1 MSGPISESTVDAGA
15 TPPAPTNRP
24 AAPSGGERLVAAD
37 RQHVTNAEP
46 QAPASGPSGRS
57 LGRGG
62 RLAATTAGG
71 TLLVLGLRR
80 RSLGGVTAAVA
91 GGWLLYR
98 GLVSS
103 RADSDAEG
111 TRPAGE
117 ADQADAAGRVETT
130 RSVTVGA
137 PPETVSERWRDPETM
152 ARLYGGLLEVS
163 ARSEDRWHWT
173 ASGPLG
179 TSVSWDTRVVED
191 RPGERL
197 RWESLG
203 NAPVDSAG
211 SVRFREAPAGRG
223 TEVTFRFRFEPP
235 GGAVGAAVTDRLGV
249 VPESLAGVV
258 LDRFKSLVETGE
270 IPSLESNPS
279 ARGAGDAL

>member
-1 MSGPISESTVDAGA
+1 MST
-15 TPPAPTNRP
+15 
-24 AAPSGGERLVAAD
+24 D
-37 RQHVTNAEP
+37 RQDVTVAEP
-46 QAPASGPSGRS
+46 RVPESGPSGRS
-57 LGRGG
+57 LRRGG
-62 RLAATTAGG
+62 RLAVAAAGG
-71 TLLVLGLRR
+71 TLLVLGFRR

-98 GLVSS
+98 GLRGGLSG
-103 RADSDAEG
+103 G
-111 TRPAGE
+111 TVGTESAGE
-117 ADQADAAGRVETT
+117 ADRADATGAVETT
-130 RSVTVGA
+130 RSVTIGA
-137 PPETVSERWRDPETM
+137 PPEDVYERWRDPETM
-152 ARLYGGLLEVS
+152 SRLYGDLLEVS
-163 ARSEDRWHWT
+163 AQNEDRWRWT

-179 TSVSWDTRVVED
+179 ASVSWDTRVVED

-203 NAPVDSAG
+203 NAPVASEG
-211 SVRFREAPAGRG
+211 SVRFREAPADRG

-235 GGAVGAAVTDRLGV
+235 GGAVGAAVTDRLEI

-270 IPSLESNPS
+270 LPSLESNPS